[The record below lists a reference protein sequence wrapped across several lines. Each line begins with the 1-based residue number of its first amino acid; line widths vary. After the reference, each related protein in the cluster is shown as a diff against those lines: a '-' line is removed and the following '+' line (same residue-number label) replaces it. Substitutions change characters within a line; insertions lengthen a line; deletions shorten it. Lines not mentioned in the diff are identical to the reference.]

1 MSNYVAFLKELDAR
15 LDAYF
20 EEQAEHI
27 CCKKGC
33 SACCE
38 KGDYPISELEL
49 QYLMQGYMGLDNEL
63 KTEVQRNFSV
73 IEKGGKCPFLIN
85 SECSVYEYRPIICRV
100 HGLAYL
106 CDEKKA
112 KIPYCVHD
120 GLNFSKVYDKPKFFA
135 EPIKENLDTHKILS
149 GLDFGGIR
157 NLYDWIKNG

>member
-1 MSNYVAFLKELDAR
+1 MDKYVTFLRDLDAR
-15 LDAYF
+15 LISYF
-20 EEQAEHI
+20 EEQAEFV

-63 KTEVQRNFSV
+63 KAEVQRNFSV

-85 SECSVYEYRPIICRV
+85 SECSVYEFRPIICRV

-106 CDEKKA
+106 CGERKA
-112 KIPYCVHD
+112 KLPYCVHS
-120 GLNFSKVYDKPKFFA
+120 GLNFASVYKESKFLA
-135 EPIKENLDTHKILS
+135 EPIKENLDTHKVLL
-149 GLDFGGIR
+149 GFDFGEIR
-157 NLYDWIKNG
+157 NLYNWIKES